1 METKKILYYEAM
13 RVAACFFVIFN
24 HTGTEGFF
32 LFSQYEPGTVRFWVY
47 LFVSVFCK
55 FSVPLFFA
63 ISGALMLGREK
74 ESLQFL
80 WKKRILKIIIIL
92 IVVSSVYYMEKIL
105 TEGGAFS
112 IKMFIKK
119 LYVGNVKTCLW
130 YLYAYIAYLMSIPFL
145 KTLVQNLEDKFFYYM
160 FGIGIFWNGI
170 VPVAEYLLWQGKHTV
185 NGNLRLDWLVSTII
199 LYPCLGY
206 FLEHRLDIRKIQKRI
221 GLMWAVNIAFVL
233 ISCGMTYYK
242 VRLTGVCTQ
251 ADSQGF
257 HSAFTLVNCAS
268 VFVGVKYLAG
278 RLEVSK
284 RAEKWIYSLGS
295 CTFGI
300 YLLHQLVKDRAA
312 MKYLLIWLQAS
323 GMNDLAAVFLWCLVI
338 MLVSYV
344 ITLLLKKIPLAG
356 RWI

>member
-1 METKKILYYEAM
+1 MGTKKILYYEVM
-13 RVAACFFVIFN
+13 RIAACFFVIFH

-32 LFSQYEPGTVRFWVY
+32 LFSQYEPGTVRFWIY
-47 LFVSVFCK
+47 LSASVFCT

-74 ESLQFL
+74 ESFETL

-92 IVVSSVYYMEKIL
+92 ILVSFMYYMEKIF

-112 IKMFIKK
+112 IKVFLKK
-119 LYVGNVKTCLW
+119 LYVGKVKTCLW
-130 YLYAYIAYLMSIPFL
+130 YLYAYIAYLISLPFL

-160 FGIGIFWNGI
+160 FGIGIFWNGV
-170 VPVAEYLLWQGKHTV
+170 VPVAEYLLWQGRHTI
-185 NGNLRLDWLVSTII
+185 NGNLRPGWLVSNIV

-206 FLEHRLDIRKIQKRI
+206 FLEHRLDIRKAKKM
-221 GLMWAVNIAFVL
+221 LLPMWAVNIVFVL

-242 VRLTGVCTQ
+242 VKITGVCTQ
-251 ADSQGF
+251 SDSQAF
-257 HSAFTLVNCAS
+257 HSAFTLMNCTS
-268 VFVGVKYLAG
+268 IFISVKYLTG
-278 RLEVSK
+278 KSGVWE
-284 RAEKWIYSLGS
+284 RAEKWIYSVGS

-300 YLLHQLVKDRAA
+300 YLLHQLVKDRAVIKA
-312 MKYLLIWLQAS
+312 LLIWLQAS

-338 MLVSYV
+338 MLISYV

-356 RWI
+356 KWI